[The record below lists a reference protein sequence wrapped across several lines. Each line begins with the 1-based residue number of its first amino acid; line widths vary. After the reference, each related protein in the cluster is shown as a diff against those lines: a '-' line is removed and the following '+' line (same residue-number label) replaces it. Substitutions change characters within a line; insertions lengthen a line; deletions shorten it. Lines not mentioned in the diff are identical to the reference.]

1 MISNSLNLYNPCAST
16 RTDLVLILI
25 LNLILNLIL
34 ILILNLILN
43 LVLILNLILY
53 RNRIRSAVLLILC
66 PSFSAKE

>member
-34 ILILNLILN
+34 YLNLILN
-43 LVLILNLILY
+43 LVLNLILILY